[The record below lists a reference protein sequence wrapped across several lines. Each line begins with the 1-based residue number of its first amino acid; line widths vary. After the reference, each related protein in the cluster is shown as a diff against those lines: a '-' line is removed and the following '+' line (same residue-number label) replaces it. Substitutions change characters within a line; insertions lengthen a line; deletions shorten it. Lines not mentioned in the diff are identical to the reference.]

1 MGGAE
6 SERVAKLQRIR
17 LRMTGLSVVNTVV
30 ESVILALFAL
40 QGEAP
45 WPRVLACAAVAV
57 GSSLGFYVVVRRG
70 WNLRWSDAT
79 LLLAQFNAGIAMQ
92 LAFML
97 LLPKLWFVFVL
108 AILVTY
114 VFGMVS
120 FDSRRFTLAWLL
132 IGAAVGVAFW
142 LVRDRFAYPAVTPAT
157 LFVLW
162 LTFVVALRQLTTI
175 GVQFSALRAQ
185 LSEKNRQ
192 LSQSVARIEELARI
206 DELTGVLNRRAFME
220 ALDDEM
226 RRAQRS
232 AQRFSVA
239 LLDIDHFKA
248 VNDRH
253 SHQAGDEVL
262 RQTCQAARACLR
274 STDRFARYGG
284 EEFVLLLTPLN
295 DSALA
300 QIVSERVR
308 QAIEQHRWP
317 QGLPA
322 VTVSVGVATV
332 DADDTVE
339 RLIARADAALYR
351 AKGEGRNRVVVHA

>member
-206 DELTGVLNRRAFME
+206 DELTGVLNGPSWRRWTTRCGARN
-220 ALDDEM
+220 AV
-226 RRAQRS
+226 RS
-232 AQRFSVA
+232 ASRWPCWTSTTSRPSTTGTATKPATRCCGRPVRRPGPACARRTA
-239 LLDIDHFKA
+239 LRA
-248 VNDRH
+248 
-253 SHQAGDEVL
+253 
-262 RQTCQAARACLR
+262 TAARNSCCC
-274 STDRFARYGG
+274 
-284 EEFVLLLTPLN
+284 
-295 DSALA
+295 
-300 QIVSERVR
+300 
-308 QAIEQHRWP
+308 
-317 QGLPA
+317 
-322 VTVSVGVATV
+322 
-332 DADDTVE
+332 
-339 RLIARADAALYR
+339 
-351 AKGEGRNRVVVHA
+351 